1 MVNSFSVAVENS
13 AANFI
18 SKNNLLCGNVLED
31 LLLNL
36 NPNGVKVLLCFDQG
50 WFSVG
55 KQIKD
60 ELSKK
65 QEVISF
71 SLEENAH
78 FEECVNKLL
87 SSVFNIEEI
96 IVIGSEELALFAV
109 NYLNNS
115 GRVIYIPLD
124 FDFSEFIVR
133 SLDLKSNHLV
143 FLDKNLLNKC
153 YKNKMA
159 DGARHVLSKK
169 LVLVE
174 MLINEHIGALL
185 PNNEA
190 KNLFASAL
198 GDVYK
203 YFTNHSLELLVTAII
218 KASVAEQ
225 KAGVSSIP
233 TLASA
238 ILFKS
243 ENLSLKGEREYLFYK
258 MVLRAYG
265 MFFTN
270 NTDCTISLPGVLLE
284 QEEIAKLF
292 PFEYKEMLAKLPEYL
307 YDNEKTALL
316 KKKICENSAVISEIN
331 KQLSQIEKD
340 AELIKNEYGGRK
352 YTVELYNLKQRAKAL
367 SLAPYI
373 AKKPTAFHLLFA
385 QGLTKYFE

>member
-1 MVNSFSVAVENS
+1 MINSFSIAVENS

-18 SKNNLLCGNVLED
+18 SKNNVFCGNVLSD
-31 LLLNL
+31 LTTQVKND
-36 NPNGVKVLLCFDQG
+36 GVKVVLCFDAG
-50 WFSVG
+50 WYFIG
-55 KQIKD
+55 KNIKD
-60 ELSKK
+60 LLSEKYK
-65 QEVISF
+65 VISF
-71 SLEENAH
+71 SLEQHAH

-87 SSVFNIEEI
+87 SSVSNIEEV

-133 SLDLKSNHLV
+133 SLDLKSKHLV
-143 FLDKNLLNKC
+143 FLDENLLNKC
-153 YKNKMA
+153 YKNKFA

-174 MLINEHIGALL
+174 MLINEHIEALL

-190 KNLFASAL
+190 KNLLTSAI

-233 TLASA
+233 TLAST

-270 NTDCTISLPGVLLE
+270 NTDCTISLPGILLE

-292 PFEYKEMLAKLPEYL
+292 PLEYKGMLAKLPNYL
-307 YDNEKTALL
+307 YDVEKTKRL
-316 KKKICENSAVISEIN
+316 KQAVCESSPVLDEIN
-331 KQLSQIEKD
+331 KQLSQIERD
-340 AELIKNEYGGRK
+340 TALIKNEYGGRK
-352 YTVELYNLKQRAKAL
+352 YTVELYNQKQRAKAL